1 MPVRDVVRRTQRSL
15 EALGA
20 AHLRATTRLDQ
31 TRARRPEVFA
41 EVLADADADADVA
54 APQDVVEAAVVD
66 MAGGTGAEMT
76 VEMPRVGSGD
86 GNQRWSSGPA
96 GTSRRPAHRCAA
108 VLNVPRPGWGE
119 DQ

>member
-1 MPVRDVVRRTQRSL
+1 MPVRDEVRRTQRSL

-31 TRARRPEVFA
+31 ARVWRA
-41 EVLADADADADVA
+41 EVLADADVAVA

-66 MAGGTGAEMT
+66 MAGSTGVELTAET
-76 VEMPRVGSGD
+76 PGVGAGD

-96 GTSRRPAHRCAA
+96 GSSRRPDHRCPAG
-108 VLNVPRPGWGE
+108 VPNVPRPGWGA